1 MFEERKKDSLIKD
14 IYRITVSY
22 PNVMKKY
29 RKFLYSGNIS
39 LNQLAWLKMI
49 REKLLSIQNLTY
61 LERKLYNRVQPQSK
75 ISKSGIYKLNCQD
88 CVKSYVG
95 PTVRNLE

>member
-22 PNVMKKY
+22 PNVKKKY

-39 LNQLAWLKMI
+39 LKLARLVENDK
-49 REKLLSIQNLTY
+49 
-61 LERKLYNRVQPQSK
+61 RKVAFYSNTNILRKK
-75 ISKSGIYKLNCQD
+75 II
-88 CVKSYVG
+88 
-95 PTVRNLE
+95 

>member
-22 PNVMKKY
+22 PNVKKKY

-39 LNQLAWLKMI
+39 LKLARLVENDKRKVAFYSKPNI
-49 REKLLSIQNLTY
+49 LS
-61 LERKLYNRVQPQSK
+61 
-75 ISKSGIYKLNCQD
+75 
-88 CVKSYVG
+88 
-95 PTVRNLE
+95 